1 MNNKNRA
8 FADLGIGL
16 FVHYGIYSVLGEGEW
31 TKLAK
36 GMNDEE
42 YDKLATRF
50 APKPNFAKE
59 ICAFAKQNGFKYIVL
74 TTRHHD
80 GFSLY
85 DTKGL
90 NDFDSVHY
98 LKRDLVKEFVD
109 ACHEYGII
117 PFLYHTLIDW
127 REEKKHNSFSEY
139 LEYLRNSVKL
149 LCTNYGPIGGIWF
162 DGQWKYPKADW
173 EEDKM
178 NNIIRKYQPNAVVT
192 NNAGLSRL
200 GERMSGYIDV
210 VTFER
215 SNISNYAYESTI
227 DSYAAEMCQALN
239 SHWGYAEDD
248 INYKSLKEIL
258 YNLATSRKHGGNF
271 LLNIGP
277 MSDGSIRP
285 IEKELINLL
294 GKWINRNEEAL
305 HSPKPYQMNLPDNAF
320 ALKNDNDVYIFICD
334 VPMEIDENAGR
345 YDKNKTI
352 INLEG
357 LAVEKAIWL
366 DTNENIEIS
375 NNSFE
380 VPPYEYGRSW
390 MIRIAKITKK

>member
-31 TKLAK
+31 IKLAK

-50 APKPNFAKE
+50 SPKQNFAKE

-117 PFLYHTLIDW
+117 PFIYHTLIDW

-149 LCTNYGPIGGIWF
+149 L
-162 DGQWKYPKADW
+162 
-173 EEDKM
+173 
-178 NNIIRKYQPNAVVT
+178 
-192 NNAGLSRL
+192 
-200 GERMSGYIDV
+200 
-210 VTFER
+210 
-215 SNISNYAYESTI
+215 
-227 DSYAAEMCQALN
+227 
-239 SHWGYAEDD
+239 
-248 INYKSLKEIL
+248 
-258 YNLATSRKHGGNF
+258 
-271 LLNIGP
+271 
-277 MSDGSIRP
+277 
-285 IEKELINLL
+285 
-294 GKWINRNEEAL
+294 
-305 HSPKPYQMNLPDNAF
+305 
-320 ALKNDNDVYIFICD
+320 
-334 VPMEIDENAGR
+334 
-345 YDKNKTI
+345 
-352 INLEG
+352 
-357 LAVEKAIWL
+357 
-366 DTNENIEIS
+366 
-375 NNSFE
+375 
-380 VPPYEYGRSW
+380 
-390 MIRIAKITKK
+390 